1 MEITQTLLFFLLFLF
16 IAVIV
21 KPLADRLHLPYPA
34 LLVSIGFIASEWLVS
49 EGLDIGLRWDSFHDI
64 VFYILLPILVYQAAL
79 RLNAEHFFNNI
90 LVILLLSVPFMLI
103 ATVITAILLFYG
115 IDHAAGYP
123 FIAALITATI
133 LSAID
138 PSAVLTLL
146 KHMNIPKNV
155 RSILEGEGLFSGAMA
170 IVLTSLLVKG
180 IIVAGQSITLTEGVL
195 EFSRVFSGGLLV
207 GIVVGLFAWILIRFI
222 HDPILRGILSLVSAY
237 SGFLIA
243 ESYLHVSGVIAV
255 LIAGLMLNA
264 FTQKA
269 DTQTREF
276 LYALWDY
283 KTTIATALLFILLGI
298 SIQYTVLLDQWLA
311 IFIGVG
317 ASLMA
322 RVAITYIGLPLFGF
336 ASSIKKLHY
345 CDRFVLFWGGLR
357 GAVSIALVFSLP
369 SSLPYYETIQGIV
382 YGVVLFNLFIQAPTL
397 KIICH
402 WANKDS
408 KGVIK

>member
-21 KPLADRLHLPYPA
+21 KPLADRLHLPYPT
-34 LLVSIGFIASEWLVS
+34 LLVTIGFVASEWLVN

-90 LVILLLSVPFMLI
+90 LAILLLSVPFMLV
-103 ATVITAILLFYG
+103 ATAVTAILLFYG
-115 IDHAAGYP
+115 IDHAVGYP

-146 KHMNIPKNV
+146 KHMNTPKKV
-155 RSILEGEGLFSGAMA
+155 TAILEGEGVFSGAMA
-170 IVLTSLLVKG
+170 IVLTTLLVKG
-180 IIVAGQSITLTEGVL
+180 LMVEGQGITFTAAVL

-222 HDPILRGILSLVSAY
+222 GDPILRGILSLVSAY

-243 ESYLHVSGVIAV
+243 ESYLQVSGVIAV

-264 FTQKA
+264 FTQKT
-269 DTQTREF
+269 DTKTREF
-276 LYALWDY
+276 LHALWDY
-283 KTTIATALLFILLGI
+283 KAMIATALLFILLGV
-298 SIQYTVLLDQWLA
+298 SIQYSILLDQWLA
-311 IFIGVG
+311 IFIGIA

-322 RVAITYIGLPLFGF
+322 RVVITYIGLPLFGF
-336 ASSIKKLHY
+336 APSIKKLHY

-369 SSLPYYETIQGIV
+369 SSLPYYDTIQGVV

-397 KIICH
+397 KMICH
-402 WANKDS
+402 WANKGT
-408 KGVIK
+408 KGVTK